1 MKQGMTRTA
10 PDPLD
15 SFDVRRRFVR
25 IVEERVGDM
34 IEFEFAIGEPE
45 LFVEMVMPRR
55 QFDEFC
61 RSQGVVPTH
70 GRLPEQ
76 ADDFAHGL
84 GWTLAGARERLGG
97 QAG

>member
-1 MKQGMTRTA
+1 MARASQL
-10 PDPLD
+10 PPD

-25 IVEERVGDM
+25 IVDERVGDM

-45 LFVEMVMPRR
+45 LFVEMVMPRQ

-61 RSQGVVPTH
+61 RAQGVVPTH

-76 ADDFAHGL
+76 ADDAEHGL
-84 GWTLAGARERLGG
+84 GWTLAGARDRLGG
-97 QAG
+97 QPS

>member
-1 MKQGMTRTA
+1 MART
-10 PDPLD
+10 PETSPD

-34 IEFEFAIGEPE
+34 IEFEFAIGEPD

-61 RSQGVVPTH
+61 RAQGVVPTH
-70 GRLPEQ
+70 GRLPEPSEQ
-76 ADDFAHGL
+76 YEHGL

-97 QAG
+97 QHS